1 MPRTSVIRRGLA
13 ALGWLL
19 ACGSAF
25 ASFGAHYHG
34 TNRERDEFRLYLDG
48 GEFLGRSGSFQSIRV
63 TVHQLRKD
71 RLVRKGEDCVYR
83 FDAQEP
89 GRNRIECAERMPG
102 PLGGVVYVRDTAR
115 GPAAADEAEPMV
127 CVRRCGPRVPQR
139 LLLEA
144 EGDNH

>member
-1 MPRTSVIRRGLA
+1 MRRGPGAGLV
-13 ALGWLL
+13 ALGLLL
-19 ACGSAF
+19 ACGSAL

-34 TNRERDEFRLYLDG
+34 TSRERGDEFRLYLDG
-48 GEFLGRSGSFQSIRV
+48 GEFLGRSGPFQSIRV
-63 TVHQLRKD
+63 TVHQLRKG
-71 RLVRKGEDCVYR
+71 RLVRKGEGCVYR
-83 FDAQEP
+83 FDAQAP
-89 GRNRIECAERMPG
+89 GRNRIECAEGGAG
-102 PLGGVVYVRDTAR
+102 PLGGVVYARDTAR